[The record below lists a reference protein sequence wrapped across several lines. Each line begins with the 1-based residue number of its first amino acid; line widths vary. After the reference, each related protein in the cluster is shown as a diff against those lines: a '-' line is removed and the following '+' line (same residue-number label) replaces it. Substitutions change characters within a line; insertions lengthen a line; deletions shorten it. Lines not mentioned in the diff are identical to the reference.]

1 VTTLLETEGLTKR
14 FEGVTAVD
22 DVNLGVTEGT
32 LKSIIGPNGAG
43 KTTLFNL
50 LSGGLEPTAGQV
62 RLGAED
68 ITGLPPEQ
76 ITRKGLARSFQ
87 ITNIFDEL
95 SVLDNVRIAV
105 QAREW
110 GGWNFL
116 QHVASKAE
124 YREQATDLLERVDL
138 LEFRDTEAG
147 TLSHGD
153 KRALELALVLALDPV
168 ILLLDEPFA
177 GMSQFEIEELRDLL
191 DDVANEYTIVLV
203 EHNIDVVMSVS
214 DAVAVLENGSV
225 IADAA
230 PDDIRDDPRV
240 QQAYLGESK

>member
-1 VTTLLETEGLTKR
+1 MTTLLETQSLTKR
-14 FEGVTAVD
+14 FEGITAVD
-22 DVNLGVTEGT
+22 DVDLAVPEGT

-43 KTTLFNL
+43 KTTLFNI
-50 LSGGLEPTAGQV
+50 LSGALEPTAGRV
-62 RLGAED
+62 RLAEED

-76 ITRKGLARSFQ
+76 ITRKGIARSFQ
-87 ITNIFDEL
+87 ITNIFTEL

-105 QAREW
+105 QARER
-110 GGWNFL
+110 GGWNFV
-116 QHVASKAE
+116 QHVESKGS
-124 YREQATDLLERVDL
+124 YREQSLTLLDRVG
-138 LEFRDTEAG
+138 LEEFQNTEAG

-153 KRALELALVLALDPV
+153 KRALELALVLALDPEV
-168 ILLLDEPFA
+168 LLLDEPFA